1 LGWTTRLND
10 SLAGT
15 TTPAMVIEMPGRNGF
30 EFLEALPPPHPHVIF
45 TTAYDEFA
53 IRAFEVSA
61 LDYLLKP
68 IHPQRL
74 AASLD
79 KLKNW
84 RGPDENLDSPPAAL
98 TEPDAI
104 DKGGSDVSLREDDRV
119 FARTGDRCWF
129 VAIRSIRLLE
139 AEDNYTR
146 AILVPR
152 SRSCIVR
159 WARWRRACPPG
170 CSSGPTARNS
180 ST

>member
-1 LGWTTRLND
+1 
-10 SLAGT
+10 
-15 TTPAMVIEMPGRNGF
+15 MVIEMPGRNGF

-104 DKGGSDVSLREDDRV
+104 DNGGTDVSLREDDRV

-159 WARWRRACPPG
+159 WAPWRRACPHA
-170 CSSGPTARNS
+170 CSSGPSATTANS
-180 ST
+180 GGTFRRRPEGE